1 MSYLL
6 EDLGGLVGATLLA
19 PVLLCCA
26 GFGLL
31 RLLERR
37 GLAATEGVWPRAG
50 WAMILSLAILPVM
63 DALAIRAIGMPGMLL
78 LNGALAL
85 FGIRQLRGIASACR
99 GAGVFLLI
107 ALGWW
112 LICAWTL
119 VDFDHDGRLYQSLV
133 VFDMVKHAAVVEQI
147 ARQGIPFTDP
157 FFARDGIAGY
167 YHYFYVWPAAIRW
180 VSGFHISPV
189 MAFAACAYWTGIA
202 VVALLWRIAAD
213 ASLIRKGCGR
223 RALMLAIL
231 LCFVAGADLLFM
243 ALRYLMV
250 GRIEPEIENWN
261 SEIRMLATSTIWVP
275 HHIMALVAGWTGLL
289 LNARARRVES
299 PQRLWLAGAAGA
311 AYASMFGASVWIS
324 LTIAPVLIVWG
335 VMMLWR
341 RDGTLLLS
349 GVVALLLSVPQSIDL
364 LHGRAPDIFPV
375 ALHVRPFTLLFAS
388 HDMAAQLW
396 SLILL
401 PLNYAL
407 EFGFVMLGAGLY
419 ARSVRPTDEAGRPV
433 RRLLVATLVAGLL
446 VASFL
451 RSVIINNDLGWRAAL
466 FILVP
471 LMIWTMRVAQED
483 DALRRFGVPGALLLA
498 LGLAG
503 TAWDIVGLRVIRAP
517 AFPVRAI
524 EVNDDPAMAY
534 ALRDAYRWADRHLP
548 EGATLQHNPVLKH
561 RALDFGLYTRHWPAV
576 ADRDAFLFGADRHAV
591 AARVALLAPIFIRP
605 LTPAQY
611 RDRAARGRS
620 DTLLFTRRDPVWKK
634 LGGPPLA
641 LPCLYRTSDICI
653 ASPTGKTLPG
663 KTLP

>member
-19 PVLLCCA
+19 PMLLCFA
-26 GFGLL
+26 GSGLL
-31 RLLERR
+31 RLLDRA
-37 GLAATEGVWPRAG
+37 GLAAAEGFWPRAG
-50 WAMILSLAILPVM
+50 WAMLLSLAILPVL

-78 LNGALAL
+78 LNGALAML
-85 FGIRQLRGIASACR
+85 GVSRMKGAASACR
-99 GAGVFLLI
+99 GAGLFLLI

-119 VDFDHDGRLYQSLV
+119 VDFDRDGRLYQSLV

-180 VSGFHISPV
+180 ASGFHISPV

-213 ASLIRKGCGR
+213 ASLIREGRGR
-223 RALMLAIL
+223 RVLMIAIL

-261 SEIRMLATSTIWVP
+261 SEIRMFATSTIWVP
-275 HHIMALVAGWTGLL
+275 HHILALVAGWTGLL
-289 LNARARRVES
+289 LNARARS
-299 PQRLWLAGAAGA
+299 LDTPKRLWLAVGAGA

-324 LTIAPVLIVWG
+324 LTLAPVLIVWG
-335 VMMLWR
+335 MMALWR

-349 GVVALLLSVPQSIDL
+349 GVVALLLSVPQCLDL
-364 LHGRAPDIFPV
+364 IHGRAPDVFPV
-375 ALHVRPFTLLFAS
+375 ALHIRPFTLLFAG
-388 HDMAAQLW
+388 HHMAAQLW

-407 EFGFVMLGAGLY
+407 EFGLVMLGASLY
-419 ARSVRPTDEAGRPV
+419 ARSARPTDAAGRPV
-433 RRLLVATLVAGLL
+433 RALLLGTMVAGLL

-451 RSVIINNDLGWRAAL
+451 QSVIINNDLGWRAAL

-483 DALRRFGVPGALLLA
+483 DAARRFGALGGLLLA
-498 LGLAG
+498 LGLIG
-503 TAWDIVGLRVIRAP
+503 TAWDIVGLRLIRAP

-534 ALRDAYRWADRHLP
+534 ALREAYRWADRHLP
-548 EGATLQHNPVLKH
+548 EGATLQHNPVLKR

-576 ADRDAFLFGADRHAV
+576 ADSDAFLFGADRHAV
-591 AARVALLAPIFIRP
+591 AARVALLTPVFTQP
-605 LTPAQY
+605 LTLAQY

-620 DTLLFTRRDPVWKK
+620 DTLLFTRRDPAWKA
-634 LGGPPLA
+634 LGGPPAA
-641 LPCLYRTSDICI
+641 LPCLYRTADICI
-653 ASPTGKTLPG
+653 ASPTRKVLPRKTLP
-663 KTLP
+663 